1 LWQLLP
7 TVEFGC
13 LEAILV
19 KTSFQLGLA
28 KCVLTCR
35 RQIRMF
41 NSIVRV
47 GETILSTAIY
57 LFFCKSVLPIELQA
71 GVWKS

>member
-1 LWQLLP
+1 
-7 TVEFGC
+7 
-13 LEAILV
+13 V

-41 NSIVRV
+41 DSIVRV
-47 GETILSTAIY
+47 GETVLSTEFFY

-71 GVWKS
+71 GVSKS